1 MLGWYRHLPYSRRE
15 EIAGFLF
22 ITPWLI
28 GFLIFQ
34 LGAMAIAFGLS
45 FFKVDPL
52 ALAESRFV
60 GLQNYQD
67 LLADDLVWI
76 ALKNTAIYAIGRMPF
91 VIALGLAIA
100 LLLNR
105 ERFGVRALR
114 TLYYLPAVTTGV
126 AVALLWHWILNPDYG
141 LLNAGLAML
150 GIRGPRWLYSEE
162 WALPSLMLI
171 SLWGVG
177 QAMLIYLAGL
187 RGVPQE
193 LYEAAAID
201 GAGPLRQFIAITLP
215 MISPAI
221 FYSLVVGII
230 GSFQVFL
237 NAYILTAG
245 GPNNATLTMV
255 LYIYRKAFQ
264 EFYFG
269 YGAAV
274 AWVLFMLILAF
285 TLLIFRS
292 SAVWVY
298 YEGEL
303 RKAGRTG

>member
-1 MLGWYRHLPYSRRE
+1 
-15 EIAGFLF
+15 
-22 ITPWLI
+22 
-28 GFLIFQ
+28 
-34 LGAMAIAFGLS
+34 
-45 FFKVDPL
+45 
-52 ALAESRFV
+52 
-60 GLQNYQD
+60 
-67 LLADDLVWI
+67 
-76 ALKNTAIYAIGRMPF
+76 
-91 VIALGLAIA
+91 
-100 LLLNR
+100 
-105 ERFGVRALR
+105 
-114 TLYYLPAVTTGV
+114 
-126 AVALLWHWILNPDYG
+126 
-141 LLNAGLAML
+141 
-150 GIRGPRWLYSEE
+150 
-162 WALPSLMLI
+162 
-171 SLWGVG
+171 
-177 QAMLIYLAGL
+177 MLIYLAGL

-264 EFYFG
+264 EFHFG

>member
-34 LGAMAIAFGLS
+34 LEAMAIAFGLS

-264 EFYFG
+264 EFHFG